1 MSDANQSGGQQLP
14 AQTDPFGSFM
24 RSPQLVYVLYLAGF
38 VVAFSTL
45 IGVVLA
51 YVNRDRANELDRSHY
66 DFQIATF
73 WRGLVFLVAGIVLI
87 FVVVGWLVILFAA
100 VWMIVR
106 CVKGLNKYSQKE
118 PMAANIGWG
127 FG

>member
-1 MSDANQSGGQQLP
+1 MSDASQGNHQPPVPTGGSGNL
-14 AQTDPFGSFM
+14 M
-24 RSPQLVYVLYLAGF
+24 NSPQLVYLLYLGGF
-38 VVAFSTL
+38 ILAILPL

-51 YVNRDRANELDRSHY
+51 FVNRDSAAPMERTHY
-66 DFQIATF
+66 DYQISTF
-73 WRGLVFLVAGIVLI
+73 WRGLVIGVVGVVLI
-87 FVVVGWLVILFAA
+87 FVLVGWLVLLFAA

-106 CVKGLNKYSQKE
+106 CVKGLNKFSQKE